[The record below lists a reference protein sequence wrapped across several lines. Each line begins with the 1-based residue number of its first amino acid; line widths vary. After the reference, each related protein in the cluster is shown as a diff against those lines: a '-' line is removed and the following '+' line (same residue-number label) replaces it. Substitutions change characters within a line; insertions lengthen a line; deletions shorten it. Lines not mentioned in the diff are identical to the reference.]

1 MQILVKICL
10 TGSLHKQREG
20 QRVLSASADV
30 EPGEYFHCI
39 FRPRASCGKF
49 LTVHNS
55 GEHWPTAPD
64 SGGQPTSSPP
74 LNTFEHIF
82 LCTAGPCPVQ
92 RPDHPL
98 LLVDQTRRARS
109 LRQRPDRILSSTT
122 QRNFN
127 AKAGWGWVYQGRITN
142 SSRIRPVSTDKK
154 CSFIFWLYIF
164 EAPTERFPQFKGN
177 NLIQL
182 THGSHGHHSFPHS
195 QWSSSAQL

>member
-10 TGSLHKQREG
+10 TGSIHKQRAG
-20 QRVLSASADV
+20 QRARSVSTQMWSQV
-30 EPGEYFHCI
+30 NT
-39 FRPRASCGKF
+39 
-49 LTVHNS
+49 LTVFPGLVPLVAS
-55 GEHWPTAPD
+55 FSQSTIVGEQWSTAPD

-142 SSRIRPVSTDKK
+142 SSRIRPVSTDKNA
-154 CSFIFWLYIF
+154 L
-164 EAPTERFPQFKGN
+164 
-177 NLIQL
+177 
-182 THGSHGHHSFPHS
+182 
-195 QWSSSAQL
+195 WSSDSIYLKHQQRDFLNLKGIL